1 MKKIIFLLACSLFIV
16 FAANAQQDST
26 AKKTKKEKVQNHFQH
41 MDSTQKQNLKDK
53 GITKENLKELGLTK
67 DQQKQ
72 VDDIFAN
79 NKKEKDKVRNDA
91 SLTEDQKKEKLKQ
104 LDKDA
109 KSKINNILTPEQRE
123 KIKKK
128 KENNKPE

>member
-1 MKKIIFLLACSLFIV
+1 MKRIIFLLSCSLFIV
-16 FAANAQQDST
+16 FAANAQQDTT
-26 AKKTKKEKVQNHFQH
+26 AKKIKKERVQNHVQN
-41 MDSTQKQNLKDK
+41 MDSTHKQNLKDK
-53 GITKENLKELGLTK
+53 GITKENLKELDLSK

-72 VDDIFAN
+72 IDDILTN
-79 NKKEKDKVRNDA
+79 NKKEKEKIKNDT
-91 SLTEDQKKEKLKQ
+91 SLTEDQRKEKLKQ

-109 KSKINNILTPEQRE
+109 KSKINNILRPEQRE